1 MRAPRLKVMCR
12 SIGNRALLAMLL
24 LLLAGC
30 TSRYRLNLYL
40 IQGETR
46 SKIKVE
52 KTEFI
57 TRAVLGDPMARDK
70 LIPGDG
76 NCLILITGSRGRS
89 LDTEVQDLISYD
101 RYTRYRVFLQ
111 LPPTVK
117 AGSISLPDNS
127 FVQMLGRYE
136 VAALFRFAR
145 LAFLH
150 GRSEQAV
157 GEIIIKTELHP
168 LDMPGPVSPGSHRV
182 NHQVGARFEGKPSNA
197 GSEGRE

>member
-1 MRAPRLKVMCR
+1 MRAPRLKVMCH

-46 SKIKVE
+46 SKVKVE

-57 TRAVLGDPMARDK
+57 TEAVLGDPMARDK

-76 NCLILITGSRGRS
+76 NCLILITGSRGRT
-89 LDTEVQDLISYD
+89 LDTEAQDLISYD

-136 VAALFRFAR
+136 VAAEDKMYFPADGTLVVDSLSGKKLF
-145 LAFLH
+145 
-150 GRSEQAV
+150 G
-157 GEIIIKTELHP
+157 T
-168 LDMPGPVSPGSHRV
+168 LDG
-182 NHQVGARFEGKPSNA
+182 RFENRRGETIAFSGKFKIKVS
-197 GSEGRE
+197 R